1 MRRAKTPRPGKGDGM
16 TPPTPLPRES
26 AKAFHAFTLYLTDPK
41 RSRVRVGRKLGV
53 SRQNIDKWADRFH
66 WSERVREAM
75 IADTE
80 RSARAAEQAALNIA
94 EEKER
99 LALRHA
105 HQKLRASERLFE
117 RAHEVLKESTRKS
130 RAPDAA
136 KMFAVAAALGNEA
149 LGLEGSAQTAAF
161 GLRPT
166 AQPIIRV
173 VLRYDA
179 QSMQRKKN
187 EDKFFAEHPE
197 IRRPKNGF
205 EDATRLTADE

>member
-1 MRRAKTPRPGKGDGM
+1 M
-16 TPPTPLPRES
+16 TPLKNET
-26 AKAFHAFTLYLTDPK
+26 AKAFHAFQIYRDLGPK
-41 RSRVRVGRKLGV
+41 RSLAKVARKLGI
-53 SRQNIDKWADRFH
+53 SRQLIER
-66 WSERVREAM
+66 WSRQHSWQKRIRALM
-75 IADTE
+75 IADAE

-105 HQKLRASERLFE
+105 HQKLKASERLFE
-117 RAHEVLKESTRKS
+117 RAHEILKESTHKS

-149 LGLEGSAQTAAF
+149 LGLEGTAQTAAF

-173 VLRYDA
+173 VLRRDA
-179 QSMQRKKN
+179 QSEQLKKN
-187 EDKFFAEHPE
+187 EDEFLRRHPE
-197 IRRPKNGF
+197 FRGSRNRIGECR
-205 EDATRLTADE
+205 

>member
-1 MRRAKTPRPGKGDGM
+1 M

-26 AKAFHAFTLYLTDPK
+26 AKAFHAFTIYLAQGAK
-41 RSRVRVGRKLGV
+41 RSRARVGKKLGC

-80 RSARAAEQAALNIA
+80 RSARAAERAAFDVA
-94 EEKER
+94 KEKEK

-105 HQKLRASERLFE
+105 RQKLQASQLLFAKA
-117 RAHEVLKESTRKS
+117 REVLRQSAKKS

-136 KMFAVAAALGNEA
+136 KMFLIASTLGNEA
-149 LGLEGSAQTAAF
+149 VGFERSAQSSHF
-161 GLRPT
+161 GLHPV
-166 AQPIIRV
+166 AAPIIRV
-173 VLRYDA
+173 VLRRDA
-179 QSMQRKKN
+179 QSERVK
-187 EDKFFAEHPE
+187 ELESEFFRRHPE

-205 EDATRLTADE
+205 ELEDGNGTVAAN